1 MLSSGF
7 YSKINDDLKNG
18 FINSA
23 KERLILYKE
32 TFQFFSIGLT
42 LQNMEEEIIVAPR
55 LKSLS
60 DELKIML
67 LPLNYMC
74 YLKEDEEVF
83 DVLTKVQ
90 DTFDRRI

>member
-1 MLSSGF
+1 
-7 YSKINDDLKNG
+7 
-18 FINSA
+18 
-23 KERLILYKE
+23 
-32 TFQFFSIGLT
+32 
-42 LQNMEEEIIVAPR
+42 
-55 LKSLS
+55 
-60 DELKIML
+60 ML